1 MVDPYFHHSQLAT
14 WKVVEKYCGTSIAL
28 IYDSP
33 LFFLLVSFWV
43 FVVVVIIIVVVV
55 VVIIYLLFFYN

>member
-14 WKVVEKYCGTSIAL
+14 WKVVEKNCGTSVAL

-43 FVVVVIIIVVVV
+43 FVVVVIIIVVV
-55 VVIIYLLFFYN
+55 IIYLLFFYN